1 MTQDQFIK
9 DVLQAA
15 KAAGIEQAEVYA
27 TANESMR
34 MMVNKGSLDDYSVS
48 SSGRLSLRA
57 LVNGKMGAAYTEAL
71 DEAAIAMLVDNV
83 LQSAALITDE
93 DEQFIFAGSPAYAKV
108 ESTGDLG
115 TPAERIDLALALDKI
130 GRGLNPLVQEL
141 SYTMVQTVRQTVR
154 IANTHGLALSHTMD
168 AAVAVVEAL
177 ARRDERVTT
186 GSKVAVKFAL
196 GEIDPA
202 EVAGKAVEQA
212 VFMLDAAP
220 CESGARPVILHRSAM
235 SSLLSVFSSI
245 FSADAAQ
252 KGLSLLRGKEG
263 ETIAAPCVTLID
275 DPLMQGGF
283 ASQPFDGE
291 GVATYTKPVIENG
304 MLKTQ
309 LHNLKT
315 AKKAGCASTGNATRG
330 ADGGAVSIA
339 PSNFFFQPGDKDLPA
354 LMAAMGDGLVI
365 TQVTGLHAG
374 ADAVSGDFSLL
385 SEGYL
390 VENGQKGRP
399 VEQVTVAG
407 NFFQLLKDVVEV
419 GSDLV
424 PEGDGVMSPSVW
436 VREISVAG
444 K

>member
-15 KAAGIEQAEVYA
+15 KTAGIEQAEAYA
-27 TANESMR
+27 VANESMR

-48 SSGRLSLRA
+48 SSGRLSLRG
-57 LVNGKMGAAYTEAL
+57 LVNGKMGTAYTEAL

-93 DEQFIFAGSPAYAKV
+93 DEQFIFAGSPAYEKV
-108 ESTGDLG
+108 ESAGDLG
-115 TPAERIDLALALDKI
+115 TPAQRIDLALALDQV
-130 GRGLNPLVQEL
+130 GRNLNPLVQDL
-141 SYTMVQTVRQTVR
+141 AYTMVQTIRQTVR
-154 IANTHGLALSHTMD
+154 IANTHGLDLAHSME
-168 AAVAVVEAL
+168 AAVAYVAAV

-186 GSKVAVKFAL
+186 GGKQAAKFAL
-196 GEIDPA
+196 SELSPEEI
-202 EVAGKAVEQA
+202 AGAAVEQA

-220 CESGARPVILHRSAM
+220 CESGARPVILNREAM
-235 SSLLSVFSSI
+235 SSLLAVFSGI
-245 FSADAAQ
+245 FSAEAAQ
-252 KGLSLLRGKEG
+252 KGLSLLNGKEG

-304 MLKTQ
+304 VLKTL

-330 ADGGAVSIA
+330 VDGGTVSVA

-354 LMAAMGDGLVI
+354 LMAAMGNGLVI
-365 TQVTGLHAG
+365 TEVSGLHAG

-390 VENGQKGRP
+390 VENGCKGRP

-407 NFFQLLKDVVEV
+407 NFFQLLKDIVEV

-436 VREISVAG
+436 VRELSVAG